1 MCRLIVKSI
10 IKILYEEEKKVD
22 ANNQHSKKNRVSNR
36 FFKTH

>member
-22 ANNQHSKKNRVSNR
+22 ANNQHSQEK
-36 FFKTH
+36 